1 MFYRGKLYVPNDTEI
16 RREILKE
23 CHDSRTAG
31 HPGRDCTLELVSRHY
46 WWPLMRSFVDQY
58 VRGCDQCQ
66 RFKSAP
72 HPRTDPLPIAVPEG
86 PWQVIG
92 VDLVTGL
99 PKSEG
104 LDGNK
109 YNAIATYVDLHSK
122 AAHFVLTTEQ
132 VDAEGIANIHER
144 EIFRLHG
151 LPRGIVS
158 DRGPQFAAKVIKALY
173 KRLGVNSQLTTA
185 YHP

>member
-1 MFYRGKLYVPNDTEI
+1 
-16 RREILKE
+16 
-23 CHDSRTAG
+23 
-31 HPGRDCTLELVSRHY
+31 
-46 WWPLMRSFVDQY
+46 MRSFVDQY
-58 VRGCDQCQ
+58 VRGYDQCQ
-66 RFKSAP
+66 RFKLAP

-92 VDLVTGL
+92 IDLVTGL

-132 VDAEGIANIHER
+132 VDAEGIANIYER

-158 DRGPQFAAKVIKALY
+158 DRGPQFAAKIIKALY
-173 KRLGVNSQLTTA
+173 KRLEVNSQLITA
-185 YHP
+185 YHPQANGQTERMN